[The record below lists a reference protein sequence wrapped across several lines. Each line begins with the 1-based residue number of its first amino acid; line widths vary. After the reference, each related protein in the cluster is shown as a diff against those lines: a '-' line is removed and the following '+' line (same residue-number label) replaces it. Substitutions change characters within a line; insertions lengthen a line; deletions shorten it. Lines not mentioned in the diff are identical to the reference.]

1 MYQPAHFKI
10 EDSAELLAF
19 MNAHGF
25 ALLVTAPGGVPF
37 ATHLPMLVQQEGEK
51 VYLRSHLARA
61 NKQWQHFSGQP
72 EAEVLVIFQGPHALI
87 DPAWYDSAP
96 NVPTWNYATV
106 HAYGRPRVVEG
117 DLTRQ
122 IAYDLVEKYTPG
134 MQAIPADF
142 ERRMLAGVV
151 TFEIEVTRLEG
162 KYKLSQNK
170 TEQDRENVAAALR
183 RSKDT
188 LERQTGEMMEKVNGG
203 E

>member
-1 MYQPAHFKI
+1 MYQPAHFKV
-10 EDSAELLAF
+10 EDSAELLVF
-19 MNAHGF
+19 MDAHGF
-25 ALLVTAPGGVPF
+25 ATLVTAPGGVPF
-37 ATHLPMLVQQEGEK
+37 ATHLPVLVQQQGGK

-61 NKQWQHFSGQP
+61 NKQWSHFGES
-72 EAEVLVIFQGPHALI
+72 EVLVMFTGPHALI

-96 NVPTWNYATV
+96 NVPTWNYAAV
-106 HAYGRPRVVEG
+106 HAYGLPRVVGG

-122 IAYDLVEKYTPG
+122 IAYDLVHKYTPG

-170 TEQDRENVAAALR
+170 TEQDRANVAAALR
-183 RSKDT
+183 QSADT
-188 LERQTGEMMEKVNGG
+188 LERQTGEMMEKVNRGG
-203 E
+203 